1 MVNGQTYIY
10 LYLYADIRLLF
21 QEWGR
26 VPNVKLGI
34 ITLRI
39 SWFRYHLF
47 ILWEFIYLSL
57 FLWCLVILYSH
68 CFLAIK
74 KNPTS
79 SVLDSLHSSQNNN
92 LSNHYEVFIGVSF
105 ALAICSY
112 SLFVDIWRTTRPSGF
127 RGKYQK
133 CESLKSK
140 ADRNCFFRWD
150 K

>member
-10 LYLYADIRLLF
+10 LYLYADIRLVF

-34 ITLRI
+34 IRLRI

-74 KNPTS
+74 KNLTS

-127 RGKYQK
+127 RGKIPK
-133 CESLKSK
+133 MWKLEIKSWQELFLQV
-140 ADRNCFFRWD
+140 R
-150 K
+150 